1 MKKVIVTIVSCFVLV
16 YTLAATNDY
25 RNAGLGIPRC
35 SNHGF
40 EIPVKHTSN
49 QIVREETITLET
61 NLPKP
66 AVKAKKKT
74 RRSTVTH
81 TIAQKTVTQKEFKRL
96 QKTTKPIL
104 LKQPQKTTDS
114 SGVLIALI
122 IVLGVLLTIALLVWG
137 WYWLFWS
144 VLYY

>member
-16 YTLAATNDY
+16 VTSAATNDY
-25 RNAGLGIPRC
+25 RNAGLGVPRC

-49 QIVREETITLET
+49 QIVREETIATGT
-61 NLPKP
+61 NLQKP
-66 AVKAKKKT
+66 AVKTPKKT
-74 RRSTVTH
+74 LRSTVTNA
-81 TIAQKTVTQKEFKRL
+81 TTPQTFSKKEIKSLQKNQKTK
-96 QKTTKPIL
+96 L